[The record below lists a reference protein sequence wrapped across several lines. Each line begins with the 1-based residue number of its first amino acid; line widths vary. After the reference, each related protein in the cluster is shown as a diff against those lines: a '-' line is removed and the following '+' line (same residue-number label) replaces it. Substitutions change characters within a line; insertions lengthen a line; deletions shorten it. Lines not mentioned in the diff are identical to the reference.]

1 MADCFGWC
9 SPGVPIVSVTLT
21 SSSQKH
27 PDQNMTVDF
36 TVTYQG
42 LAKEAHTEDKSE
54 EEIRPINFHTDA
66 LLSTSGNWLYLLNAN
81 NMW

>member
-1 MADCFGWC
+1 
-9 SPGVPIVSVTLT
+9 
-21 SSSQKH
+21 
-27 PDQNMTVDF
+27 MTVDF